1 LRARFDYWP
10 AGLEIEMPP
19 APLPHNEAERLADL
33 RSFDILDTEADAAL
47 EEVVRLA
54 ARLSGCPIAM
64 VSLVDRDRQWFL
76 ARVGLEARETPRSDA
91 LCAHA
96 ILDPSH
102 PLAVADASRD
112 PRFVDSALVAGPPH
126 VRAYLGVPL
135 VSAGGHPL
143 GVLCVVDQ
151 APRRHDAE
159 TVRAL
164 EVLARTVT
172 SNLELRRALR
182 RTQEIALTDALTGLP
197 NRRALQ
203 VRLAQELAGDG
214 MLAAVIL
221 DLDHVKQVNE
231 AQGHAAGDALLRAAA
246 ERLRAAV
253 RPGDM
258 VARTG
263 GDEFAVI
270 LTGLGDE
277 AQARDAAARIAA
289 TLRPPVA
296 FDDCM
301 LPAGATLGVAL
312 SSPGSRDG
320 DMLLRAADA
329 ALVRAKRDERGSIG
343 WSGPDDAAQLL
354 RRAAVLRAFDAAGN
368 GQCLAGVAAYLQP
381 IVALGAQAGAPPVMA
396 MEALA
401 RWFHP
406 ELGEVPPSELLSI
419 IGPERTVR
427 LGAAVRRRA
436 LAAMAAL
443 RQRELPVGR
452 LALNLSAGEVER
464 EDIAASLAAQVAR
477 AGLSLRD
484 VEIEITEEV
493 LLERVSDATL
503 QQLAALRGRGAR
515 LVLDDFGTGNS
526 GLSQLLRLP
535 LDAVKLDKRFVQ
547 GLGLDSRAEEI
558 VRATISLAHGLGL
571 EVVGEG
577 VETMQQA
584 RMLMRMGCDAAQG
597 YLYARP
603 MPPEAVPD
611 WLAPEAGAEV
621 IPLWAARPAE

>member
-1 LRARFDYWP
+1 
-10 AGLEIEMPP
+10 MPP
-19 APLPHNEAERLADL
+19 APLPKNEADRLADL
-33 RSFDILDTEADAAL
+33 HSFAILDTAADAAID
-47 EEVVRLA
+47 EVVRLA
-54 ARLSGCPIAM
+54 ARLSGCPIAL
-64 VSLVDRDRQWFL
+64 VSLVDRDRQWFM
-76 ARVGLEARETPRSDA
+76 ARTGLEAQETPRDGA

-96 ILDPSH
+96 ILTPTQ
-102 PLAVADASRD
+102 PLAVEDAAQD
-112 PRFVDSALVAGPPH
+112 PRFVDSALVTGEPH

-135 VSAGGHPL
+135 VSIGGHAL
-143 GVLCVVDQ
+143 GTLCVIDRT
-151 APRRHDAE
+151 PRRHDAE
-159 TVRAL
+159 TVQAL

-182 RTQEIALTDALTGLP
+182 QTREMALTDALTGLP
-197 NRRALQ
+197 NRRALED
-203 VRLAQELAGDG
+203 RLAEELARGG

-221 DLDHVKQVNE
+221 DLDYLKQVNE
-231 AQGHAAGDALLRAAA
+231 AGGHAAGDALLRATA

-253 RPGDM
+253 RPGDI

-263 GDEFAVI
+263 GDEFAAI
-270 LTGLGDE
+270 LVGLTDE
-277 AQARDAAARIAA
+277 AQARAAAARISAA
-289 TLRPPVA
+289 LRTPVSH
-296 FDDCM
+296 DEYL

-312 SSPGSRDG
+312 STLWENNG

-329 ALVRAKRDERGSIG
+329 ALVQAKRDGRGSIG
-343 WSGPDDAAQLL
+343 WSGPEDAAKLL
-354 RRAAVLRAFDAAGN
+354 RRALVLRAFDAAGN
-368 GQCLAGVAAYLQP
+368 GECLAGVRAFLQP
-381 IVALGAQAGAPPVMA
+381 IVALGAQAGAAPVIA

-401 RWFHP
+401 RWSHP
-406 ELGEVPPSELLSI
+406 ELGDVPPAELLSI
-419 IGPERTVR
+419 IGPERTMR
-427 LGAAVRRRA
+427 LGAAVRTKA
-436 LAAMAAL
+436 LAAMATL
-443 RQRELPVGR
+443 RQRDLPVGR

-621 IPLWAARPAE
+621 IPLWVARPAE

>member
-1 LRARFDYWP
+1 
-10 AGLEIEMPP
+10 MPP

-33 RSFDILDTEADAAL
+33 RSFEILDTEADTVVQ
-47 EEVVRLA
+47 EVVRLA
-54 ARLSGCPIAM
+54 ARLSGSPMAM
-64 VSLVDRDRQWFL
+64 VSLVDQDRQWFL
-76 ARVGLEARETPRSDA
+76 ARVGLETRETPRDHA

-96 ILDPSH
+96 ILDPSR
-102 PLAVADASRD
+102 PLAVTDALHD
-112 PRFVDSALVAGPPH
+112 PRFADSPLVSGAPG
-126 VRAYLGVPL
+126 VRGYLGVPL
-135 VSAGGHPL
+135 MSAGGHPL
-143 GVLCVVDQ
+143 GVLCVVDRT
-151 APRRHDAE
+151 PRDHDAE

-172 SNLELRRALR
+172 SNLELRRALKR
-182 RTQEIALTDALTGLP
+182 AQEIALTDALTELP
-197 NRRALQ
+197 NRHALQ
-203 VRLAQELAGDG
+203 ARVATALATGG
-214 MLAAVIL
+214 MLAAIVL
-221 DLDHVKQVNE
+221 DLDHLKQVNE
-231 AQGHAAGDALLRAAA
+231 AEGHEAGDAMLRATAD
-246 ERLRAAV
+246 RLRHVV
-253 RPGDM
+253 RPGDI

-263 GDEFAVI
+263 GDEFVVI
-270 LTGLGDE
+270 LQGLTDE
-277 AQARDAAARIAA
+277 AKARDVATRISAA
-289 TLRPPVA
+289 LRAPVPH
-296 FDDCM
+296 DDYL
-301 LPAGATLGVAL
+301 LPAGATLGVAT
-312 SSPGSRDG
+312 STPETSDG
-320 DMLLRAADA
+320 DMLLRAANA
-329 ALVRAKRDERGSIG
+329 ALVRAKREERGSIG

-354 RRAAVLRAFDAAGN
+354 RRAAVLRAFDSSGH
-368 GQCLAGVAAYLQP
+368 GHSLAGVAAHLQP
-381 IVALGAQAGAPPVMA
+381 IVALGAQAGAAPVMA

-401 RWFHP
+401 RWSHP
-406 ELGEVPPSELLSI
+406 ELGEVPPAELLPI
-419 IGPERTVR
+419 IGPERTLR
-427 LGAAVRRRA
+427 LGAAVRVKA

-443 RQRELPVGR
+443 RRRDLPVGR

-464 EDIAASLAAQVAR
+464 EDIAASIAAQVAR

-484 VEIEITEEV
+484 VEIEITEEI
-493 LLERVSDATL
+493 LLDRVSDATL

-597 YLYARP
+597 YLYSRP

-621 IPLWAARPAE
+621 IPLWAARPGE

>member
-1 LRARFDYWP
+1 
-10 AGLEIEMPP
+10 MPP
-19 APLPHNEAERLADL
+19 APLPQTEAERLADL
-33 RSFDILDTEADAAL
+33 HSFAILDTEADAAID
-47 EEVVRLA
+47 EVVRLA
-54 ARLSGCPIAM
+54 ARLSGCPIAL
-64 VSLVDRDRQWFL
+64 VSLVDRERQWFL
-76 ARVGLEARETPRSDA
+76 SRVGLEPQETPRDEA

-96 ILDPSH
+96 ILTPAE
-102 PLAVADASRD
+102 PLAVADATHD
-112 PRFVDSALVAGPPH
+112 PRFVDSALVTGAPH

-135 VSAGGHPL
+135 VSAGGHAM
-143 GVLCVVDQ
+143 GTLCVIDST
-151 APRRHDAE
+151 PRRHDPE
-159 TVRAL
+159 TVQAL
-164 EVLARTVT
+164 QVLARTVT

-182 RTQEIALTDALTGLP
+182 QSREMALTDALTGLP
-197 NRRALQ
+197 NRRALAG
-203 VRLAQELAGDG
+203 RLAQELARGG
-214 MLAAVIL
+214 VLAAVIL
-221 DLDHVKQVNE
+221 DLDHLKQVNE
-231 AQGHAAGDALLRAAA
+231 AEGHAAGDAMLRATA
-246 ERLRAAV
+246 ERLRGAV
-253 RPGDM
+253 RPGDI

-263 GDEFAVI
+263 GDEFVAI
-270 LTGLGDE
+270 LLGLKDE
-277 AQARDAAARIAA
+277 AQARAAASRIAA
-289 TLRPPVA
+289 ALKGPVRHGE
-296 FDDCM
+296 FI
-301 LPAGATLGVAL
+301 LPAGATLGVAM
-312 SSPGSRDG
+312 STPGVNDG

-329 ALVRAKRDERGSIG
+329 ALVRAKRDGRGSIG
-343 WSGPDDAAQLL
+343 WSGPDDAAQLV
-354 RRAAVLRAFDAAGN
+354 RRAKVLRAFDAASN
-368 GQCLAGVAAYLQP
+368 GVHLAGVTAHLQP
-381 IVALGAQAGAPPVMA
+381 IVALGAQAGAAPVIA

-401 RWFHP
+401 RWSHP
-406 ELGEVPPSELLSI
+406 ELGDVPPTELLSI
-419 IGPERTVR
+419 IGPERTLR
-427 LGAAVRRRA
+427 LGAAVRTYA
-436 LAAMAAL
+436 LAAMASL
-443 RQRELPVGR
+443 RQRDLPVGR

-464 EDIAASLAAQVAR
+464 DGIAASLAAQVAQ

-603 MPPEAVPD
+603 MPPEAVPE
-611 WLAPEAGAEV
+611 WLAPEMGAEV
-621 IPLWAARPAE
+621 IPLWVARPAE

>member
-1 LRARFDYWP
+1 L
-10 AGLEIEMPP
+10 PP
-19 APLPHNEAERLADL
+19 HEAERLADL
-33 RSFDILDTEADAAL
+33 HSLGILDTRADAAV
-47 EEVVRLA
+47 EELTQLA
-54 ARLSGCPIAM
+54 ARLSGCPIAL
-64 VSLVDRDRQWFL
+64 VALVDRDRQWFL
-76 ARVGLEARETPRSDA
+76 ARVGLEVAETPRDGA

-96 ILDPSH
+96 ILDPAH
-102 PLAVADASRD
+102 PLAVEDAAQD
-112 PRFVDSALVAGPPH
+112 GRFFDSALVTGAPH

-135 VSAGGHPL
+135 VTAQGHAL
-143 GVLCVVDQ
+143 GTLCVIDR
-151 APRRHDAE
+151 APRRHE
-159 TVRAL
+159 EQTVRAL
-164 EVLARTVT
+164 EVLARAVT

-182 RTQEIALTDALTGLP
+182 DSREMAETDALTGLP
-197 NRRALQ
+197 NRGALEA
-203 VRLAQELAGDG
+203 RLAEVLGRGEAV
-214 MLAAVIL
+214 AAVVL
-221 DLDHVKQVNE
+221 DIDHLKQVNE
-231 AQGHAAGDALLRAAA
+231 AEGHAAGDALLRAAA
-246 ERLRAAV
+246 ARLLAAV
-253 RPGDM
+253 RPGDL

-263 GDEFAVI
+263 GDEFTAI
-270 LTGLGDE
+270 LLGLPGE
-277 AQARDAAARIAA
+277 AQARAAAGRIAA
-289 TLRPPVA
+289 ALRAPVA
-296 FDDCM
+296 HDEFL
-301 LPAGATLGVAL
+301 LPLGATLGVAL
-312 SSPGSRDG
+312 SSPGSSDG

-329 ALVRAKRDERGSIG
+329 ALGRAKREGRGSIG
-343 WSGPDDAAQLL
+343 WSGPDDEAQLL
-354 RRAAVLRAFDAAGN
+354 RRATVLRAFDAAGDGN
-368 GQCLAGVAAYLQP
+368 CLAGVRAHLQP
-381 IVALGAQAGAPPVMA
+381 IVALGPQAAGAPPVLA

-401 RWFHP
+401 RWSHP
-406 ELGEVPPSELLSI
+406 ELGEVPPAELLSI
-419 IGPERTVR
+419 IGPERTLR
-427 LGAAVRRRA
+427 LGAAVRVRA

-443 RQRELPVGR
+443 RRRELPVGR

-464 EDIAASLAAQVAR
+464 EDVAASIAAQVGR

-547 GLGLDSRAEEI
+547 GLGIDSRAEEI

-603 MPPEAVPD
+603 MPPEAVEE
-611 WLAPEAGAEV
+611 WLAPERGAEV
-621 IPLWAARPAE
+621 IPMGAARPGE

>member
-1 LRARFDYWP
+1 
-10 AGLEIEMPP
+10 MPP
-19 APLPHNEAERLADL
+19 APVPHNEAERLAEL
-33 RSFDILDTEADAAL
+33 RSFDILDTEADAAMQ
-47 EEVVRLA
+47 EVVRLA
-54 ARLSGCPIAM
+54 ARLSGSPMAM
-64 VSLVDRDRQWFL
+64 VSLVDQDRQWFL
-76 ARVGLEARETPRSDA
+76 ARVGLETRETPRDDA

-96 ILDPSH
+96 ILDPSR
-102 PLAVADASRD
+102 PLAVTDASRD
-112 PRFVDSALVAGPPH
+112 PRFADSALVIGELA
-126 VRAYLGVPL
+126 VRGYLGVPL
-135 VSAGGHPL
+135 MSAGGHPL
-143 GVLCVVDQ
+143 GVLCVVDRT
-151 APRRHDAE
+151 PRNHDGE

-164 EVLARTVT
+164 EVLARAVT

-182 RTQEIALTDALTGLP
+182 RSQEIALTDPLTGLP

-203 VRLAQELAGDG
+203 VRLETALAAGD
-214 MLAAVIL
+214 MLAAVAL
-221 DLDHVKQVNE
+221 DLDHLKQLNE
-231 AQGHAAGDALLRAAA
+231 AQGHAAGDALLRASA

-253 RPGDM
+253 RPGDI

-270 LTGLGDE
+270 LRGLADD
-277 AQARDAAARIAA
+277 AHARDVAARMAAA
-289 TLRPPVA
+289 LRVPVPHG
-296 FDDCM
+296 DCL
-301 LPAGATLGVAL
+301 LPAGATLGVAT
-312 SSPGSRDG
+312 SSAETRDG
-320 DMLLRAADA
+320 DMLLRAASA
-329 ALVRAKRDERGSIG
+329 AMVRAKREERGSVG
-343 WSGPDDAAQLL
+343 WSGPDDAARLL

-368 GQCLAGVAAYLQP
+368 GQCLAGVAAHLQP
-381 IVALGAQAGAPPVMA
+381 IVALGAQAGAAPVMA

-401 RWFHP
+401 RWSHP
-406 ELGEVPPSELLSI
+406 ELGEVPPAELLSI
-419 IGPERTVR
+419 IGPERTLR
-427 LGAAVRRRA
+427 LGAAVRVKA

-443 RQRELPVGR
+443 RQRDLPVGR

-464 EDIAASLAAQVAR
+464 ADIAASIAAQVTR

-484 VEIEITEEV
+484 VEIEITEEI

-611 WLAPEAGAEV
+611 WLAPEIGAEV